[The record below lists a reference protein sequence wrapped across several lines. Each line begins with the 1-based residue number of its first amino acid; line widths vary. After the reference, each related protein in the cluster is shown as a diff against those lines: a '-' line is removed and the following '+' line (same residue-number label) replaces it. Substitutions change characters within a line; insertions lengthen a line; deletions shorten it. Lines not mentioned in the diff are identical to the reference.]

1 MHYPYMFFPDVD
13 VFIDLERLRDHKS
26 GLTLHIRTLVTQIG
40 VRFQEL
46 GSKLLIASN
55 YFKYV

>member
-26 GLTLHIRTLVTQIG
+26 GLTLHIRTLVTQNWG
-40 VRFQEL
+40 EL
-46 GSKLLIASN
+46 SGARK
-55 YFKYV
+55 